1 MRRLSD
7 SERELLEQL
16 YRETYKSMFNTA
28 IRTLRNR
35 SLAKDAMQEAMRIA
49 CERIDDLKASRNPH
63 GWIINALRNVLGNFR
78 KGLHVTN
85 RFFVADNSVLEGHID
100 TKADQIN
107 PDLLYEGLV
116 SEEDYYILRRIGI
129 DGCTVKELADELSIS
144 SATAR
149 KRIQRARERFRKQ
162 YAQQIDVIEKD
173 L

>member
-1 MRRLSD
+1 MMRRRLSD
-7 SERELLEQL
+7 SEQELLEQL

-85 RFFVADNSVLEGHID
+85 RFFVADNSLLEGITD
-100 TKADQIN
+100 ENADQIN
-107 PDLLYEGLV
+107 PDLLYDGLV
-116 SEEDYYILRRIGI
+116 SDEDYYILRRVGI
-129 DGCTVKELADELSIS
+129 DKCSSKELAAELGV
-144 SATAR
+144 SADTAR
-149 KRIQRARERFRKQ
+149 KRIQRARDRFRRQ
-162 YAQQIDVIEKD
+162 YAREIDGIE
-173 L
+173 